1 MLRDMQYEQIK
12 WAAFRDEL
20 QKRSGIME
28 AVTRPL
34 LVPGL
39 AMGLGTSMSLSA
51 TGREDLAER
60 VWDVLGASDA
70 APRVLGAVGLLGAAG
85 ALGLAH
91 HMGRRSAHKEEQI
104 KKAFVAQLGRGVINA
119 GLAATRMAGAPAAGT
134 GAVRAGM
141 KALGSSANLQKAVGG
156 ATLAAGAGAGV
167 GYMAGRS
174 SQPRGYGY
182 Y

>member
-20 QKRSGIME
+20 QK
-28 AVTRPL
+28 
-34 LVPGL
+34 
-39 AMGLGTSMSLSA
+39 
-51 TGREDLAER
+51 
-60 VWDVLGASDA
+60 
-70 APRVLGAVGLLGAAG
+70 
-85 ALGLAH
+85 
-91 HMGRRSAHKEEQI
+91 Q
-104 KKAFVAQLGRGVINA
+104 AFVAQLGRGVINA

-167 GYMAGRS
+167 GYMAGRP